1 MLQLFRPRT
10 TALRLTGPRIYI
22 RAPQLRDQKAW
33 LALRRLSRGFL
44 EPFEPAWA
52 HDALTPMA
60 FRRRLR
66 RIQGEWAAESAYGFF
81 IFDRASD
88 DLLGGITIA
97 NVRRGVIQS
106 ASVGYW
112 IGEPFQRQGFMFES
126 LQLCLDFS
134 FRTLELH
141 RVEAACLL
149 DNQASRGL
157 LEKSG
162 FRYEGKA
169 REYLCIAGE
178 WQDHDTF
185 AILNSDPRPI
195 ISIQR

>member
-10 TALRLTGPRIYI
+10 TTVRLTGPRVYI
-22 RAPQLRDQKAW
+22 RPPHVRDQKPW
-33 LALRRLSRGFL
+33 LALRRVSREFL

-66 RIQGEWAAESAYGFF
+66 RIQGEWAAESSYGFF
-81 IFDRASD
+81 IFDRATD
-88 DLLGGITIA
+88 ELLGGITIA

-112 IGEPFQRQGFMFES
+112 IGEPHSRQGYMFES
-126 LQLCLDFS
+126 LQLSLDFA

-149 DNQASRGL
+149 NNQASRAL

-162 FRYEGKA
+162 FRYEGMA

-185 AILNSDPRPI
+185 AILQSDPRPI
-195 ISIQR
+195 VAIQR